1 MGDVHLTQESFRSE
15 IQTFQQIAHLNLVGF
30 YGYLEYD
37 NEQIIV
43 VEYVPNGNL
52 RQHLDGN
59 FTRSASLFIFV
70 LIKFIKRLSLAYILV
85 YNPYTGVFGK
95 ILDFATRLDIAIDVA
110 HAITYLH
117 TYCGTSI

>member
-15 IQTFQQIAHLNLVGF
+15 IQTFQQIAHLNLDGF

-59 FTRSASLFIFV
+59 FTRSASLFI
-70 LIKFIKRLSLAYILV
+70 LY
-85 YNPYTGVFGK
+85 
-95 ILDFATRLDIAIDVA
+95 
-110 HAITYLH
+110 
-117 TYCGTSI
+117 